1 MRHSDLAGHA
11 LTIIVGRMAEEERQE
26 RIAARQIVVDFTHVL
41 EVFYLVFV
49 LAVKFAHDCRDL
61 ILSQLRPKE
70 N

>member
-1 MRHSDLAGHA
+1 
-11 LTIIVGRMAEEERQE
+11 MAEEERQE